1 MTLLRTSIRVGI
13 VLLLIFF
20 VVLISWSLMRDS
32 AWPLGEEVVRA
43 EAFIV
48 SEKTDAQ
55 KLETYLETAE
65 SNGDEVYIVLMGE
78 TPRNIRGIVASYW
91 HLGDS
96 IQLDTGKSLKEAST
110 TLETLVKGKTGV
122 EPRIIYKGSP

>member
-1 MTLLRTSIRVGI
+1 MTLLLTSIRIGI

-20 VVLISWSLMRDS
+20 VVLISWSLIRDS
-32 AWPLGEEVVRA
+32 ELPLGVETVKA

-55 KLETYLETAE
+55 KLKTYLETAE

-78 TPRNIRGIVASYW
+78 TPRDVRGGTCRAAQHSR
-91 HLGDS
+91 S
-96 IQLDTGKSLKEAST
+96 E
-110 TLETLVKGKTGV
+110 
-122 EPRIIYKGSP
+122 